1 MSLSTLSRALVAVSL
16 AVVSTAGLAA
26 EWPQKAVRVIVAYPP
41 GGVSDTITRAIAEQ
55 LSERLG
61 ASFVVENKGG
71 AGGTIGMNEVARA
84 TPDGHVI
91 GFSSVS
97 PLALSPA
104 IRKTAY
110 DPEKDIAPIGS
121 VMVSPVVLLG
131 TKTFTGKSVEDLI
144 SLSGKQPG
152 SLRWS
157 TSGPGSLGHLML
169 EQLQQAGKV
178 EVTHVPY
185 KGAGQQLTDALGG
198 QFELISTNMSPAL
211 KNHVAA
217 GAFVPLAVAA
227 PARIEALPDV
237 PTFSELG
244 YDAAN
249 KMSVFGFF
257 APGGTP
263 DAVIDKLNA
272 EINAVVDTP
281 EIQKLLVESN
291 NIPHTSSP
299 QQFAQDIQKEL
310 ASNRELVAKVGLQQ
324 D

>member
-1 MSLSTLSRALVAVSL
+1 MPSRILSRALAAAV
-16 AVVSTAGLAA
+16 LAA
-26 EWPQKAVRVIVAYPP
+26 ASTVALAADWPEKTVRVIVVYPP
-41 GGVSDTITRAIAEQ
+41 GGVSDTITRAISEK
-55 LSERLG
+55 LGERLG
-61 ASFVVENKGG
+61 VSFVVENKGG
-71 AGGTIGMNEVARA
+71 AGGTVGMNEVARA
-84 TPDGHVI
+84 APDGYTI

-104 IRKTAY
+104 IRKTPY
-110 DPEKDIAPIGS
+110 DPQKDIAPVGS

-131 TKTFTGKSVEDLI
+131 TKAFTGKSIAELV
-144 SLSGKQPG
+144 SQSQAKPG

-169 EQLQQAGKV
+169 EQLQQAGSI
-178 EVTHVPY
+178 EVTHIPY

-211 KNHVAA
+211 KNHVAD
-217 GAFVPLAVAA
+217 GALVPLAVAA
-227 PARIEALPDV
+227 PARIDSLPGV
-237 PTFSELG
+237 PTFSELD

-263 DAVIDKLNA
+263 QAVVNKLNA
-272 EINAVVDTP
+272 AVNDVVALP

-291 NIPHTSSP
+291 NIPHTSTP
-299 QQFAQDIQKEL
+299 QQFADDIQKEL
-310 ASNRELVAKVGLQQ
+310 ASNRELVAKVGLEQE
-324 D
+324 

>member
-1 MSLSTLSRALVAVSL
+1 MPSRIFSRALATVVL
-16 AVVSTAGLAA
+16 AAASTAAFAA
-26 EWPQKAVRVIVAYPP
+26 EWPEKTVRVIVAYPP
-41 GGVSDTITRAIAEQ
+41 GGVSDTITRAISEK
-55 LSERLG
+55 LGERLG
-61 ASFVVENKGG
+61 VSFVVENKGG

-84 TPDGHVI
+84 TPDGHTI

-104 IRKTAY
+104 IRQTPY
-110 DPEKDIAPIGS
+110 DPQKDIAPIGG

-131 TKTFTGKSVEDLI
+131 TKTFTGKSVADLI
-144 SLSGKQPG
+144 AQSQAKPA

-169 EQLQQAGKV
+169 EQLQQAAGI
-178 EVTHVPY
+178 EVTHIPY

-211 KNHVAA
+211 KTHVAD

-227 PARIEALPDV
+227 PARIDSLPDV
-237 PTFSELG
+237 PTFSELN
-244 YDAAN
+244 YEAAN

-263 DAVIDKLNA
+263 AAVVDKLNA
-272 EINAVVDTP
+272 QINDVVALP

-291 NIPHTSSP
+291 NIPHTSTP
-299 QQFAQDIQKEL
+299 KQFADDIQKEL
-310 ASNRELVAKVGLQQ
+310 ASNRELVAKVGLEQE
-324 D
+324 